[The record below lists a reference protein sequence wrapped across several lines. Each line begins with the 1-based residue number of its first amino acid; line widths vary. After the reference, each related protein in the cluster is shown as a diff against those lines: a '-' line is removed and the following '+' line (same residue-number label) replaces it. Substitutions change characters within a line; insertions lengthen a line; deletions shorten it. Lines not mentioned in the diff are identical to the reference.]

1 MPKYA
6 NDFWN
11 ERYSSKEYVYGENP
25 NHFLKEQLEKITVP
39 GKLLLPGEGEGRN
52 AVYAAKLGWEV
63 DGYDQSTAGKF
74 KAIKLADKNNV
85 KINYQIADL
94 LEFTSSKDKYDVIA
108 IIYVHLN
115 TKLRKSFNEKIIEAL
130 KPGGKII
137 LELFSKEQLGKSSG
151 GPQDLEML
159 YSLDE
164 IKKDFSSLKSIIL
177 KQETINIEEGEK
189 HSGEANVVRFV
200 GEKV

>member
-11 ERYSSKEYVYGENP
+11 ERYSSEEYVYGENP

-63 DGYDQSTAGKF
+63 EAYDQSTTGKL
-74 KAIKLADKNNV
+74 KAIILADKNNV
-85 KINYQIADL
+85 KINYHIEDL
-94 LEFTSSKDKYDVIA
+94 LEFTPSKNFYDAVA

-137 LELFSKEQLGKSSG
+137 LELFSKDQLGKTSG

-164 IKKDFSSLKSIIL
+164 IKKDFGSLKAIIL
-177 KQETINIEEGEK
+177 KEETINIEEGEK

>member
-11 ERYSSKEYVYGENP
+11 ERYSSSEYMYGENP
-25 NHFLKEQLEKITVP
+25 NRFFKEQLEKIGAP

-52 AVYAAKLGWEV
+52 AVFAAKLGWQV
-63 DGYDQSTAGKF
+63 DAYDQSTEGRL

-85 KINYQIADL
+85 KINYHIADL
-94 LEFTSSKDKYDVIA
+94 LEFTPSKDDYDAIA

-115 TKLRKSFNEKIIEAL
+115 KDYRGAFNQKLIHAL

-137 LELFSKEQLGKSSG
+137 LEFFSKEQLGKTSG
-151 GPQDLEML
+151 GPQDLNML
-159 YSLDE
+159 YSVDE
-164 IKKDFSSLKSIIL
+164 IKKDFGSLKAVIL
-177 KQETINIEEGEK
+177 KEEIINVDEGEK
-189 HSGEANVVRFV
+189 HSGEASVVRFV

>member
-11 ERYSSKEYVYGENP
+11 ERYSSEEYVYGENP

-63 DGYDQSTAGKF
+63 EAYDQSTTGKL
-74 KAIKLADKNNV
+74 KAIILADKNNV
-85 KINYQIADL
+85 KINYHIEDL
-94 LEFTSSKDKYDVIA
+94 LEFTPSKNFYDAVA

-137 LELFSKEQLGKSSG
+137 LELFSKDQLGKTSG

-177 KQETINIEEGEK
+177 KEETINIEEGEK
-189 HSGEANVVRFV
+189 HSGEASVVGFV

>member
-1 MPKYA
+1 MPNYA

-11 ERYSSKEYVYGENP
+11 ERYASKEYVYGENP

-52 AVYAAKLGWEV
+52 AVYAAKLGWQV
-63 DGYDQSTAGKF
+63 DAYDQSTAGQL
-74 KAIKLADKNNV
+74 KAIRLADKNDV
-85 KINYQIADL
+85 IINYYTTDL
-94 LEFTSSKDKYDVIA
+94 HEFTPAKNNYDAIA
-108 IIYVHLN
+108 IIYVHLSIDY
-115 TKLRKSFNEKIIEAL
+115 REVFNKKIIEAL

-137 LELFSKEQLGKSSG
+137 LELFSKEQLGKTSG
-151 GPQDLEML
+151 GPQDLAML

-164 IKKDFSSLKSIIL
+164 IKKDFGSLKAIIL
-177 KQETINIEEGEK
+177 KAETINIDEGEK
-189 HSGEANVVRFV
+189 HSGEASVIRFV

>member
-63 DGYDQSTAGKF
+63 DGYDQSTAGKL

-115 TKLRKSFNEKIIEAL
+115 TKLRKSFNEKIIDSL
-130 KPGGKII
+130 KPGGKLIM
-137 LELFSKEQLGKSSG
+137 ELFSKDQLGKTSG

-177 KQETINIEEGEK
+177 KEETINIEEGEK

>member
-11 ERYSSKEYVYGENP
+11 ERYSSEEYVYGENP

-63 DGYDQSTAGKF
+63 EAYDQSTTGKL
-74 KAIKLADKNNV
+74 KAIILADKNNV
-85 KINYQIADL
+85 KINYHIEDL
-94 LEFTSSKDKYDVIA
+94 LEFTPSKNFYDAVA

-137 LELFSKEQLGKSSG
+137 LELFSKDQLGKTSG

-159 YSLDE
+159 YSIDE
-164 IKKDFSSLKSIIL
+164 IEKDFGSLKAVIL
-177 KQETINIEEGEK
+177 KKEIINVDEGEK
-189 HSGEANVVRFV
+189 HKGEASVVRFV

>member
-11 ERYSSKEYVYGENP
+11 ERYSSSEYVYGENP
-25 NHFLKEQLEKITVP
+25 NRFFKEHLEKIGAP
-39 GKLLLPGEGEGRN
+39 GKLFLPGEGEGRN
-52 AVYAAKLGWEV
+52 AVYAAKLGWKV
-63 DGYDQSTAGKF
+63 DAYDQSTTGKL
-74 KAIKLADKNNV
+74 KATKLADKNNV
-85 KINYQIADL
+85 MINYHIEDL
-94 LEFTSSKDKYDVIA
+94 LEFTPPKDDYDAIA

-151 GPQDLEML
+151 GPQDLNML
-159 YSLDE
+159 YSVDE
-164 IKKDFSSLKSIIL
+164 IKKDFGCLKAVIL
-177 KQETINIEEGEK
+177 KEEIIN
-189 HSGEANVVRFV
+189 
-200 GEKV
+200 

>member
-177 KQETINIEEGEK
+177 KEETINIEEGEK

>member
-11 ERYSSKEYVYGENP
+11 ERYSSEEYVYGENP

-63 DGYDQSTAGKF
+63 EAYDQSTTGKL
-74 KAIKLADKNNV
+74 KAIILADKNNV
-85 KINYQIADL
+85 KINYHIEDL
-94 LEFTSSKDKYDVIA
+94 LEFTPSKNFYDAVA

-137 LELFSKEQLGKSSG
+137 LELFSKDQLGKTSG

-164 IKKDFSSLKSIIL
+164 IKKDFSSLKAIIL
-177 KQETINIEEGEK
+177 KEETINIEEGEK
-189 HSGEANVVRFV
+189 HSGEASVVRFV

>member
-11 ERYSSKEYVYGENP
+11 ERYSSEEYVYGENP
-25 NHFLKEQLEKITVP
+25 NYFLKEQLEKITVP

-63 DGYDQSTAGKF
+63 EAYDQSTTGKL

-85 KINYQIADL
+85 KINYHIEDL
-94 LEFTSSKDKYDVIA
+94 LEFTPSKNFYDAVA

-177 KQETINIEEGEK
+177 KEETINIEEGEK

>member
-1 MPKYA
+1 MSKYA

-11 ERYSSKEYVYGENP
+11 ERYSSEEYVYGENP
-25 NHFLKEQLEKITVP
+25 NGFLKEQLEKITAP

-52 AVYAAKLGWEV
+52 AVYAAKLGWQV
-63 DGYDQSTAGKF
+63 DAYDQSTEGRL
-74 KAIKLADKNNV
+74 KALRLADKNNV
-85 KINYQIADL
+85 KINYHIIDL
-94 LEFTSSKDKYDVIA
+94 NEFNPDKNKYDAVV

-115 TKLRKSFNEKIIEAL
+115 TKFRTTFNRKIIDAL

-137 LELFSKEQLGKSSG
+137 LELFSKNQHGKTSG

-159 YSLDE
+159 YSIDE
-164 IKKDFSSLKSIIL
+164 IKKDFSGFKVLLLKN
-177 KQETINIEEGEK
+177 ETIDLDEGNK
-189 HSGEANVVRFV
+189 HRGEASVIRFV

>member
-11 ERYSSKEYVYGENP
+11 ERYSSEEYVYGENP

-63 DGYDQSTAGKF
+63 DAYDQSTEGRL
-74 KAIKLADKNNV
+74 KAIKLADKNYV

-94 LEFTSSKDKYDVIA
+94 LEFTPSKDRYDVIV

-115 TKLRKSFNEKIIEAL
+115 TKLRKSFNKKIIDAL
-130 KPGGKII
+130 KPGGKLIM
-137 LELFSKEQLGKSSG
+137 ELFSKDQLGKTSG

-177 KQETINIEEGEK
+177 KEETINIEEGEK

>member
-63 DGYDQSTAGKF
+63 DGYDQSTAGKL

-115 TKLRKSFNEKIIEAL
+115 TKLRKAFNEKIIEAL

-159 YSLDE
+159 YSLNE

-177 KQETINIEEGEK
+177 KEETINIEEGEK

>member
-1 MPKYA
+1 MPKCA

-11 ERYSSKEYVYGENP
+11 ERYSSEEYVYGENP

-63 DGYDQSTAGKF
+63 EAYDQSTTGKL
-74 KAIKLADKNNV
+74 KAIILADKNNV
-85 KINYQIADL
+85 KINYHIEDL
-94 LEFTSSKDKYDVIA
+94 LEFTPSKNFYDAVA

-137 LELFSKEQLGKSSG
+137 LELFSKDQLGKTSG

-164 IKKDFSSLKSIIL
+164 IKKDFGSLKAIIL
-177 KQETINIEEGEK
+177 KEETINIEEGEK
-189 HSGEANVVRFV
+189 HSGEASVVRFV

>member
-11 ERYSSKEYVYGENP
+11 ERYSSEEYVYGENP

-63 DGYDQSTAGKF
+63 EAYDQSTTGKL
-74 KAIKLADKNNV
+74 KAIILADKNNV
-85 KINYQIADL
+85 KINYHIEDL
-94 LEFTSSKDKYDVIA
+94 LEFTPSKNFYDAVA

-137 LELFSKEQLGKSSG
+137 LELFSKEQLGKTSG

-159 YSLDE
+159 YSIDE
-164 IKKDFSSLKSIIL
+164 IKKDFGSLKAVIL
-177 KQETINIEEGEK
+177 KKEIINVDEGEK
-189 HSGEANVVRFV
+189 HKGEASVVRFV